1 MKVMKDFSPGKP
13 AGWLVLAVLAISMLS
28 GCTWM
33 VGDDTDGGTKT
44 AEADKPIQRYTGEM
58 SQAVSLAYTTSR
70 NLALTFNGMADAQT
84 MDELLDQL
92 DALGIKATFFLPG
105 MRVAEEPDIARQILS
120 RGHEIENNT
129 LNAVDMSR
137 MDYEQIYKEIH
148 LADDVIRKQTGVTP
162 KFVRTQTGAI
172 SEDIRLAAAQSGQQ
186 AVISYSLFLHNWKAE
201 TPQQKKNYIR
211 KYINRGGIVAIDLA
225 ENRTLNESVDLIAAE
240 ASAAGYHF
248 VTLDKLVATGG
259 VRKPADTVQ
268 GYQAAKYNADYA
280 KADYKLVYS
289 HKTAKKEIALT
300 FDDWGTDE
308 TITKLLDILD
318 QYHVKGTFFLRAD
331 GVEKNPNLARA
342 IAQAGHDVGNHTYSH
357 PVLTK
362 ISVKQLQDEVVKAHR
377 IITDAIQ
384 QQPAMLFRP
393 PTGDIDDRT
402 ARIIAAAGYRNIVD
416 FDIDPND
423 WNRERTASQIVN
435 SVIQQS
441 HSGGIIL
448 LHSLDDTHTAE
459 ALPGIIQNLRKQGY
473 TFVKLSD
480 WISDNGN
487 SSGNER

>member
-1 MKVMKDFSPGKP
+1 MKVMKDFSPRKP

-33 VGDDTDGGTKT
+33 ERDDTDGGTKT
-44 AEADKPIQRYTGEM
+44 AEADKQVQRYTGEM

-70 NLALTFNGMADAQT
+70 NLALTFNGMADVQT
-84 MDELLDQL
+84 MDKLLDQL

-137 MDYEQIYKEIH
+137 MDYGQIYKEIH
-148 LADDVIRKQTGVTP
+148 LANDVIRKQTGVTP

-172 SEDIRLAAAQSGQQ
+172 SDDIRLAAAQSGQQ

-225 ENRTLNESVDLIAAE
+225 ENRTLNESVNLIAAE

-280 KADYKLVYS
+280 KADYNLVYS

-318 QYHVKGTFFLRAD
+318 QYHVKGTFFACGR
-331 GVEKNPNLARA
+331 G
-342 IAQAGHDVGNHTYSH
+342 
-357 PVLTK
+357 
-362 ISVKQLQDEVVKAHR
+362 
-377 IITDAIQ
+377 
-384 QQPAMLFRP
+384 
-393 PTGDIDDRT
+393 
-402 ARIIAAAGYRNIVD
+402 
-416 FDIDPND
+416 
-423 WNRERTASQIVN
+423 
-435 SVIQQS
+435 
-441 HSGGIIL
+441 
-448 LHSLDDTHTAE
+448 
-459 ALPGIIQNLRKQGY
+459 
-473 TFVKLSD
+473 
-480 WISDNGN
+480 
-487 SSGNER
+487 